1 MNCNVES
8 GAKPALNRAGKQ
20 RAIALPGIVAI
31 AAFLMALAFGAACT
45 QPKMELATPT
55 LPPLQT
61 ATPTPVRAATAV
73 ATEAPAPAPK
83 GAPTATPGPPDFLVV
98 ATKMAPESGSGDST
112 TEPPVDEA
120 PLNPDPIPTRVVA
133 SGPVNRIAIAGIDGS
148 LYTVDP
154 DGSDRRRI
162 SPVNTERG
170 DTDYAGVFTWPVW
183 SPDGGSVLFSAVR
196 PAQPAAPISLMR
208 APADGS
214 GVAVTLFVDHPETN
228 GIGNSVP
235 HYAAWSPDGERIAVI
250 AGTGVELITATFDG
264 ETGEDRY
271 MVATGAPV
279 YLDWG
284 PRSSRLAIHVAGALY
299 TVGYDGEG
307 FTSVFDGQGM
317 QFLAPQFLGDSGG
330 FLHGDA
336 SSGDVTVVT
345 SGLAEGESSVLGAS
359 AGVAAFRAS
368 PDGGSVAL
376 LRGEFHRLY
385 RSLALVG
392 IEDEEEVT
400 LIERRIRA
408 AWWSPD
414 GSKIAV
420 ASPSSRL
427 QGGIEWSIWDIAEGE
442 ESFAALMLPTPEF
455 DFVQSFFEQY
465 DNSVSLW
472 SPDSAH
478 IVMAGVVVTN
488 AVDPALDL
496 PFQLPEQPR
505 EEVWVIDTRGIDPPT
520 VVGDGYLGFWSPR

>member
-1 MNCNVES
+1 MNYNDES

-20 RAIALPGIVAI
+20 RAIALPGIVTI
-31 AAFLMALAFGAACT
+31 AAFLVALAFGTACT
-45 QPKMELATPT
+45 QPKTELATPT

-61 ATPTPVRAATAV
+61 ATPTPVRPTAIAV

-83 GAPTATPGPPDFLVV
+83 GAPTATPGPPEFLVV
-98 ATKMAPESGSGDST
+98 ATKMARESGSEAPSAD
-112 TEPPVDEA
+112 DA

-148 LYTVDP
+148 VYTVNP
-154 DGSDRRRI
+154 DGSDKRRI

-183 SPDGGSVLFSAVR
+183 APDGGSVLFSAVR

-235 HYAAWSPDGERIAVI
+235 HYAAWSPDGNRIAVI

-284 PRSSRLAIHVAGALY
+284 PRSSRLAIHVEGTLF
-299 TVGYDGEG
+299 TVGHDGEG
-307 FTSVFDGQGM
+307 LTSVFDGQGM
-317 QFLAPQFLGDSGG
+317 QFLAPQFFGDSGG

-345 SGLAEGESSVLGAS
+345 SGLAEGESSTLGAS
-359 AGVAAFRAS
+359 AGVAAFQ
-368 PDGGSVAL
+368 GVA
-376 LRGEFHRLY
+376 
-385 RSLALVG
+385 
-392 IEDEEEVT
+392 
-400 LIERRIRA
+400 RRRN
-408 AWWSPD
+408 
-414 GSKIAV
+414 GRV
-420 ASPSSRL
+420 ASRRVSQALPLAVPCRSRGRGRSDADRA
-427 QGGIEWSIWDIAEGE
+427 QD
-442 ESFAALMLPTPEF
+442 PR
-455 DFVQSFFEQY
+455 
-465 DNSVSLW
+465 
-472 SPDSAH
+472 
-478 IVMAGVVVTN
+478 GVVV
-488 AVDPALDL
+488 A
-496 PFQLPEQPR
+496 
-505 EEVWVIDTRGIDPPT
+505 
-520 VVGDGYLGFWSPR
+520 

>member
-1 MNCNVES
+1 MNCESES
-8 GAKPALNRAGKQ
+8 GAKSPLNRAGEQ
-20 RAIALPGIVAI
+20 RFALPGIVAI

-45 QPKMELATPT
+45 QPKPELATPT

-61 ATPTPVRAATAV
+61 ATPTAVRPTAIAV

-83 GAPTATPGPPDFLVV
+83 DAPTATPGPPEFSIV
-98 ATKMAPESGSGDST
+98 ATQMAPESGSEAPRAD
-112 TEPPVDEA
+112 DA

-133 SGPVNRIAIAGIDGS
+133 SGPVNRIAFAGVDGS
-148 LYTVDP
+148 VYTVNP
-154 DGSDRRRI
+154 DGSARRRI

-214 GVAVTLFVDHPETN
+214 GVGVTLFVDHPETN
-228 GIGNSVP
+228 GIGNNVP
-235 HYAAWSPDGERIAVI
+235 HYAAWSPNGERIVVI

-284 PRSSRLAIHVAGALY
+284 PLSTRLAIHVAGALY

-307 FTSVFDGQGM
+307 FTSVFDGQRM
-317 QFLAPQFLGDSGG
+317 RFLAPQFTGADDR
-330 FLHGDA
+330 FLYGDA
-336 SSGDVTVVT
+336 ESGDLEIVT
-345 SGLAEGESSVLGAS
+345 SEREDEEWRILAAS

-368 PDGGSVAL
+368 PDGGTVAL

-385 RSLALVG
+385 RSLNLVG
-392 IEDEEEVT
+392 LDDGEEVT

-427 QGGIEWSIWDIAEGE
+427 QGGIEWSIWDVAEGE
-442 ESFAALMLPTPEF
+442 ESS
-455 DFVQSFFEQY
+455 Q
-465 DNSVSLW
+465 
-472 SPDSAH
+472 
-478 IVMAGVVVTN
+478 
-488 AVDPALDL
+488 
-496 PFQLPEQPR
+496 R
-505 EEVWVIDTRGIDPPT
+505 
-520 VVGDGYLGFWSPR
+520 

>member
-1 MNCNVES
+1 M
-8 GAKPALNRAGKQ
+8 NRAGKQ
-20 RAIALPGIVAI
+20 RSVALPCIVVI
-31 AAFLMALAFGAACT
+31 AAFLVALAFGAACA

-61 ATPTPVRAATAV
+61 ATPTPVRAMATAV

-83 GAPTATPGPPDFLVV
+83 DAPTATPGPPEFQVV
-98 ATKMAPESGSGDST
+98 ATKMAPESGSEAPST
-112 TEPPVDEA
+112 EDA
-120 PLNPDPIPTRVVA
+120 PLNPDPVPTRVVA
-133 SGPVNRIAIAGIDGS
+133 TGPVNRIAIAGIDGS
-148 LYTVDP
+148 VYTVNP
-154 DGSDRRRI
+154 DGGDKRRI

-183 SPDGGSVLFSAVR
+183 APDGGSVLYSAVR

-214 GVAVTLFVDHPETN
+214 GIAVTLFVDHPETN

-279 YLDWG
+279 YLDWS
-284 PRSSRLAIHVAGALY
+284 PRSSRLAIHVSGALY

-317 QFLAPQFLGDSGG
+317 QFLAPQFFGDSGG

-336 SSGDVTVVT
+336 ASGDVTVVT
-345 SGLAEGESSVLGAS
+345 SGLAGGESSALGAS

-368 PDGGSVAL
+368 PDGDTVAL

-392 IEDEEEVT
+392 LEGGEEET

-465 DNSVSLW
+465 DNSISLW
-472 SPDSAH
+472 SPDSTH
-478 IVMAGVVVTN
+478 VVMAGVVVPN
-488 AVDPALDL
+488 AVDPSLDL
-496 PFQLPEQPR
+496 PFQLPETIR
-505 EEVWVIDTRGIDPPT
+505 EQVWVIDTRGIDPPT

>member
-1 MNCNVES
+1 MGIAV
-8 GAKPALNRAGKQ
+8 ATFLAAL
-20 RAIALPGIVAI
+20 VV
-31 AAFLMALAFGAACT
+31 GAACV

-61 ATPTPVRAATAV
+61 ATPTAVTAPATAV

-83 GAPTATPGPPDFLVV
+83 GAPTPTPGPPEFLVV
-98 ATKMAPESGSGDST
+98 ATKMAQESDGGDGTPE
-112 TEPPVDEA
+112 PQIVDA

-133 SGPVNRIAIAGIDGS
+133 TGKVDRIVMAGIDGS
-148 LYTVDP
+148 VYTVNA

-170 DTDYAGVFTWPVW
+170 DANYAGVFTWPVW
-183 SPDGGSVLFSAVR
+183 SPDGGSILFSAVR
-196 PAQPAAPISLMR
+196 PAQAGAPISLMR
-208 APADGS
+208 APADGE
-214 GVAVTLFVDHPETN
+214 GVGVTLFVDHPETS
-228 GIGNSVP
+228 GIGNGVP
-235 HYAAWSPDGERIAVI
+235 HYAAWSPDGSKIVVI

-264 ETGEDRY
+264 ETGQDRY

-279 YLDWG
+279 YLDWNTD
-284 PRSSRLAIHVAGALY
+284 SSGLAIHVAGSLF
-299 TVGYDGEG
+299 TVGFDGENMEPL
-307 FTSVFDGQGM
+307 FAEQRMS
-317 QFLAPQFLGDSGG
+317 FLAPQFFTDSGAFLYGDS
-330 FLHGDA
+330 

-345 SGLAEGESSVLGAS
+345 SDLEEGGPSTIGAS
-359 AGVAAFRAS
+359 AGVAAFRVS
-368 PDGGSVAL
+368 PDGGTVAL

-385 RSLALVG
+385 RSLDLVSL
-392 IEDEEEVT
+392 EDGEEEV

-408 AWWSPD
+408 VWWSPD

-427 QGGIEWSIWDIAEGE
+427 QGGIEWSIWDVASGE
-442 ESFAALMLPTPEF
+442 ESFVALMLPTPEF

-465 DNSVSLW
+465 DNSISLW
-472 SPDSAH
+472 SPDSTH
-478 IVMAGVVVTN
+478 LVMAGVVIPN

-496 PFQLPEQPR
+496 PFQLPEAVS

-520 VVGDGYLGFWSPR
+520 AVGDGYLGFWSPK

>member
-1 MNCNVES
+1 M
-8 GAKPALNRAGKQ
+8 KPALNRRGEQ
-20 RAIALPGIVAI
+20 RSVALHGAVVL
-31 AAFLMALAFGAACT
+31 AAFLVALAFSAACA
-45 QPKMELATPT
+45 QPRMELATPT

-61 ATPTPVRAATAV
+61 ATPTPVRAIATAI
-73 ATEAPAPAPK
+73 ASEAPAPAPK
-83 GAPTATPGPPDFLVV
+83 GAPTETPGPPDFLVV
-98 ATKMAPESGSGDST
+98 ATKMAPESGSEAPKAD
-112 TEPPVDEA
+112 DA

-133 SGPVNRIAIAGIDGS
+133 TGPVDRIVIAGVDGS
-148 LYTVDP
+148 VYTVNP

-170 DTDYAGVFTWPVW
+170 NRDYAGVFTWPVW

-196 PAQPAAPISLMR
+196 PGLAAAPISLMR
-208 APADGS
+208 APANGS
-214 GVAVTLFVDHPETN
+214 GVGVTLFVDHPETN
-228 GIGNSVP
+228 GIGNGVP
-235 HYAAWSPDGERIAVI
+235 HYAAWSPDGERIVVI

-284 PRSSRLAIHVAGALY
+284 PSSSSLAIHVAGTLF
-299 TVGYDGEG
+299 TVEYDGENMEPL
-307 FTSVFDGQGM
+307 FDGQGM
-317 QFLAPQFLGDSGG
+317 QFLAPQFFGDSGG

-336 SSGDVTVVT
+336 VSGDVTVVT
-345 SGLAEGESSVLGAS
+345 SGLGEGESSVLGAS

-368 PDGGSVAL
+368 PDGGTVAL

-385 RSLALVG
+385 RSLDLVSL
-392 IEDEEEVT
+392 EDGEETT

-427 QGGIEWSIWDIAEGE
+427 QGGIEWSIWDIAEEE

-472 SPDSAH
+472 SPDSTH
-478 IVMAGVVVTN
+478 IVLSGVVVPN

-496 PFQLPEQPR
+496 PFQLPETVR
-505 EEVWVIDTRGIDPPT
+505 EQVWVIDTRGIDRPT

>member
-1 MNCNVES
+1 MNCNGDS
-8 GAKPALNRAGKQ
+8 GAILALNRARKQ
-20 RAIALPGIVAI
+20 RRVELPVVVAI
-31 AAFLMALAFGAACT
+31 AAILLLLAIGAACT
-45 QPKMELATPT
+45 QSNMELATPT

-61 ATPTPVRAATAV
+61 ATPTPVWATATPV

-83 GAPTATPGPPDFLVV
+83 DAPTATPGPPDFLVV
-98 ATKMAPESGSGDST
+98 ATQMAPESGQESPRAEDI
-112 TEPPVDEA
+112 

-133 SGPVNRIAIAGIDGS
+133 SGPVNRIVIAGIDGS
-148 LYTVDP
+148 VYTVNP
-154 DGSDRRRI
+154 DGSDSRRI
-162 SPVNTERG
+162 SPANTERG
-170 DTDYAGVFTWPVW
+170 DTNYAGVFTWPVW

-196 PAQPAAPISLMR
+196 PALAAAPISLMR

-228 GIGNSVP
+228 GIGNNVP

-250 AGTGVELITATFDG
+250 AGTGVELITATFDD

-299 TVGYDGEG
+299 TAGYDGEG

-317 QFLAPQFLGDSGG
+317 RFLTPQFTGDGDR
-330 FLHGDA
+330 FLYGDA
-336 SSGDVTVVT
+336 ESGDLVIVT
-345 SGLAEGESSVLGAS
+345 SEREEGEWSVLGAS

-368 PDGGSVAL
+368 PDGQTVAL
-376 LRGEFHRLY
+376 LRGEFHRVY
-385 RSLALVG
+385 RSLDLVG
-392 IEDEEEVT
+392 LEDGEEVT

-465 DNSVSLW
+465 DNSISLW
-472 SPDSAH
+472 SPDSTR
-478 IVMAGVVVTN
+478 IVVAGVVVPN
-488 AVDPALDL
+488 AVDPSLEL
-496 PFQLPEQPR
+496 PFQLPERIR
-505 EEVWVIDTRGIDPPT
+505 EQVWVLDTRGIDPPT

>member
-1 MNCNVES
+1 M
-8 GAKPALNRAGKQ
+8 PALKRAGEQ
-20 RAIALPGIVAI
+20 QAAALHGTVLLIASL
-31 AAFLMALAFGAACT
+31 LALAFGAACS
-45 QPKMELATPT
+45 QPRMELATPT

-61 ATPTPVRAATAV
+61 ATPTPVRATATAI

-83 GAPTATPGPPDFLVV
+83 GAPTETPGPPDFLVV
-98 ATKMAPESGSGDST
+98 ATKMAPESSGEAPRAD
-112 TEPPVDEA
+112 DA

-133 SGPVNRIAIAGIDGS
+133 TGPVDRIVIAGVDGS
-148 LYTVDP
+148 VYTVNP

-170 DTDYAGVFTWPVW
+170 DTNYAGVFTWPVW
-183 SPDGGSVLFSAVR
+183 SPDGGSILFSAVR
-196 PAQPAAPISLMR
+196 PGLAAAPISLMR

-214 GVAVTLFVDHPETN
+214 GVGVTLFVDHPETN
-228 GIGNSVP
+228 GIGNGVP
-235 HYAAWSPDGERIAVI
+235 HYAAWSPDGERIVVI

-284 PRSSRLAIHVAGALY
+284 PRSSSLAIHVAGTLF
-299 TVGYDGEG
+299 TVGYDGENM
-307 FTSVFDGQGM
+307 VPLFDGQGM
-317 QFLAPQFLGDSGG
+317 QFLAPQFFGSSGG

-336 SSGDVTVVT
+336 VSGDVTVVV
-345 SGLAEGESSVLGAS
+345 SGPGEDESSVLGAS

-368 PDGGSVAL
+368 PDGETVAL

-385 RSLALVG
+385 RSLDLVSL
-392 IEDEEEVT
+392 EDGEEVT

-472 SPDSAH
+472 SPDSTH
-478 IVMAGVVVTN
+478 IVLAGVVVPN

-496 PFQLPEQPR
+496 PFQLPETIR
-505 EEVWVIDTRGIDPPT
+505 EQVWVIDTRGIDRPT